1 MKKFLKIM
9 FMFLVCGGLLLTK
22 PVRASAAN
30 PVSLKAGNTYKSYDF
45 TRNGKKDTFKYTLKQ
60 EGNLAVGRIYVNG
73 KKVFSVSASRNVDC
87 WFYQASKKKTYLIVE
102 THYAGGGNVLTLY
115 YFKKSKF
122 VQVPGSVNCLHAN
135 NVSEA
140 RGDILYV
147 TSTPKNELISLVDQG
162 YTRFKRGF
170 RVSDSGVKATSRYG
184 DAIGK
189 TVYYGLDNFY
199 TSKTSSTLSVKNGP
213 KITRG
218 QKVTLK
224 KIAYYSGYMAFMV
237 QVNGKDGWFLNS
249 SKQRITI
256 NEPQVCIRISTGSC
270 GGKNLKLTASCNT
283 PGTIVWSSSNSKV
296 ASVSAGTVTAKSP
309 GVCVITASI
318 TKNGRKYCTS
328 KTVTVKETVTYGN
341 WSGWSFTPASNTYS
355 QQVRTATMYRYY
367 CFLCPVCGGRE
378 PFQGMSDCHR
388 YSLTL
393 NNGVVTWSTVAY
405 HASNSAVYSYSAQK
419 RYTFSLGDGKRWNF
433 SAGNLWDTAPGTKD
447 AAGPDA
453 AVIKTGYST
462 RKINRSCYISSVK

>member
-1 MKKFLKIM
+1 M

-30 PVSLKAGNTYKSYDF
+30 PVSLKAGNTYKSYDV
-45 TRNGKKDTFKYTLKQ
+45 TRNGKKATFKYTLKQ

-237 QVNGKDGWFLNS
+237 QVNGNDGWFLNS
-249 SKQRITI
+249 SKQIITI
-256 NEPQVCIRISTGSC
+256 NEPQVCIRISKGSC

-309 GVCVITASI
+309 GACVITASI

-388 YSLTL
+388 
-393 NNGVVTWSTVAY
+393 
-405 HASNSAVYSYSAQK
+405 
-419 RYTFSLGDGKRWNF
+419 
-433 SAGNLWDTAPGTKD
+433 
-447 AAGPDA
+447 
-453 AVIKTGYST
+453 
-462 RKINRSCYISSVK
+462 

>member
-170 RVSDSGVKATSRYG
+170 RVSDSGAKATSRYG

-199 TSKTSSTLSVKNGP
+199 TSKTSSTLSV
-213 KITRG
+213 
-218 QKVTLK
+218 
-224 KIAYYSGYMAFMV
+224 
-237 QVNGKDGWFLNS
+237 
-249 SKQRITI
+249 
-256 NEPQVCIRISTGSC
+256 
-270 GGKNLKLTASCNT
+270 
-283 PGTIVWSSSNSKV
+283 
-296 ASVSAGTVTAKSP
+296 
-309 GVCVITASI
+309 
-318 TKNGRKYCTS
+318 
-328 KTVTVKETVTYGN
+328 
-341 WSGWSFTPASNTYS
+341 
-355 QQVRTATMYRYY
+355 
-367 CFLCPVCGGRE
+367 
-378 PFQGMSDCHR
+378 
-388 YSLTL
+388 
-393 NNGVVTWSTVAY
+393 
-405 HASNSAVYSYSAQK
+405 
-419 RYTFSLGDGKRWNF
+419 
-433 SAGNLWDTAPGTKD
+433 
-447 AAGPDA
+447 
-453 AVIKTGYST
+453 
-462 RKINRSCYISSVK
+462 